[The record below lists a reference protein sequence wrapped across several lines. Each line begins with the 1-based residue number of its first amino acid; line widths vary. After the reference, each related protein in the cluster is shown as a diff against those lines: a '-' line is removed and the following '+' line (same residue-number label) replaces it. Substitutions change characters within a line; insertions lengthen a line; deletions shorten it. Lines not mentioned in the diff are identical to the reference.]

1 MREGGNWDAW
11 GAFFCLSMKS
21 CWERC
26 MVLLKAYSYQN
37 KEQKVFFF
45 LSRSSRPVVFFQSW
59 NRDGTIVCF
68 NSQDEE
74 FLLL

>member
-45 LSRSSRPVVFFQSW
+45 FIKVIQTCCFFSIMEQGRNDSL
-59 NRDGTIVCF
+59 F
-68 NSQDEE
+68 
-74 FLLL
+74 